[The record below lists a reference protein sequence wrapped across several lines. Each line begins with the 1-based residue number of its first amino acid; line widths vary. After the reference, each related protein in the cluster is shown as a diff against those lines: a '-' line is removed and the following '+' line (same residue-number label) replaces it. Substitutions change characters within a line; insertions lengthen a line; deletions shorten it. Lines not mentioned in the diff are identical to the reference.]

1 MLTSG
6 TSVAVLSFLLKLWI
20 EKRLSYSLDL
30 KLEKFKSELA
40 KEVARDSI
48 QQRWINDKRMELLHQ
63 LYELMM
69 EMDFELKSLYLNIKV
84 QSQELTKARAEKFCT
99 KYVEF
104 NSALHKNEI
113 FLASDFI
120 DEIRIIYMPYFE
132 IGMECL
138 KGDEGAAQMLR
149 VHLPGSVGEITALAN
164 KPRRNLIQ
172 TFRRAAGISA

>member
-84 QSQELTKARAEKFCT
+84 QSQELTKARAEKFAPST
-99 KYVEF
+99 L
-104 NSALHKNEI
+104 SSIAL
-113 FLASDFI
+113 FTRTRSSSPLTSLMRF
-120 DEIRIIYMPYFE
+120 
-132 IGMECL
+132 G
-138 KGDEGAAQMLR
+138 
-149 VHLPGSVGEITALAN
+149 
-164 KPRRNLIQ
+164 
-172 TFRRAAGISA
+172 